1 MAADCSW
8 NLNQNMPEHSPS
20 PTPERAVYGFVLYL
34 GTYFGLGLYFI
45 WACVPE
51 EWLHSIGITYLP
63 QRYWVLAG
71 PIYLCVAFVFA
82 VLFYIAYNFTIT
94 LPPDSINTITDQHA
108 QYINEEKI
116 SVPLGSVPPL
126 YDIPLSQVNRALYK
140 D

>member
-1 MAADCSW
+1 MK
-8 NLNQNMPEHSPS
+8 MGEHSPS
-20 PTPERAVYGFVLYL
+20 PTPERAIYGFVLYL

-45 WACVPE
+45 WACFPE

-94 LPPDSINTITDQHA
+94 LPPDSINTITDIHA
-108 QYINEEKI
+108 RYIDDNTI

-126 YDIPLSQVNRALYK
+126 HDIPLSQVNRVLYK